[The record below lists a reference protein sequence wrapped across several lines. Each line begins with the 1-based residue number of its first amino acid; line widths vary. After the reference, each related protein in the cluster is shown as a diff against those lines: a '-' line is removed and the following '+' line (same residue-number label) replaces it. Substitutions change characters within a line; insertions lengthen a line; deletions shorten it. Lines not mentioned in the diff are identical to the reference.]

1 MAVAISKSALKPKL
15 LDYLRRVERNKESI
29 IVTDRGR
36 PVAQILPFSESKQDR
51 MNDLK
56 GSILHY
62 VDPLEPVGLEDWELK
77 L

>member
-1 MAVAISKSALKPKL
+1 MTVAISKSALKPKL
-15 LDYLRRVERNKESI
+15 LGYLRMVEHNKQSI

-36 PVAQILPFSESKQDR
+36 PVAQILPFQESKEGPLDE
-51 MNDLK
+51 LK

-62 VDPLEPVGLEDWELK
+62 TDPMGPVGLEDWELK

>member
-36 PVAQILPFSESKQDR
+36 PVAQILPFTESKQDQ
-51 MNDLK
+51 MGALK

>member
-36 PVAQILPFSESKQDR
+36 PVAQILPFTESKQDQ
-51 MNDLK
+51 MGSLK

-62 VDPLEPVGLEDWELK
+62 VDPMEPVGLEDWELK